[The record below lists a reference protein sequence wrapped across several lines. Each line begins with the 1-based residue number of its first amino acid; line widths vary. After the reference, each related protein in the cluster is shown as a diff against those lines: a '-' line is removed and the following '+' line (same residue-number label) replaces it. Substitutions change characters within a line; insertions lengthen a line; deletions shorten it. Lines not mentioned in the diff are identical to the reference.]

1 MAKVPI
7 TEEEFWLFI
16 LTDLFNRLVET
27 KSWFKSFRYK
37 MRIKG
42 IMKQMEKELGVSI
55 EYDLATK
62 QLYTKPINETQE
74 DIEW

>member
-37 MRIKG
+37 MQIKG
-42 IMKQMEKELGVSI
+42 IMKYMEKELGVSI
-55 EYDLATK
+55 EYDIATK
-62 QLYTKPINETQE
+62 HLYTKPINETQE

>member
-7 TEEEFWLFI
+7 IEEEFWLVI
-16 LTDLFNRLVET
+16 LTDLCNRLVET

-37 MRIKG
+37 MQIKG
-42 IMKQMEKELGVSI
+42 IMKYMEKELGVSI
-55 EYDLATK
+55 EYDIATK
-62 QLYTKPINETQE
+62 HLYTKPINETQE

>member
-16 LTDLFNRLVET
+16 LTDLCNRLVET

-37 MRIKG
+37 MQIKG
-42 IMKQMEKELGVSI
+42 IMKYMEKELGVSI
-55 EYDLATK
+55 EYDIATK
-62 QLYTKPINETQE
+62 HLYTKPINETQE